1 MLPLGGLGGIL
12 RIMQKPRARVWG
24 LRAMLAGLVIG
35 IFPLVLAVPL
45 SIGCQDPLDES
56 SCAGAVAYLFSTLT
70 LPLGFLVSIVGL
82 VVWIVAVRKE
92 LGARVW
98 AFRIMI
104 AGLVI
109 ALFPLL
115 LSVLFSI
122 GCQNPFDESSCAGA
136 VALWGLLA
144 TLPIGFL
151 VSMVGLVFWIVV
163 SGRKPKA

>member
-1 MLPLGGLGGIL
+1 
-12 RIMQKPRARVWG
+12 VWG
-24 LRAMLAGLVIG
+24 FRTMLAGLVIG
-35 IFPLVLAVPL
+35 LFPLVLALPL

-56 SCAGAVAYLFSTLT
+56 SCAGAVAYSFSTLT
-70 LPLGFLVSIVGL
+70 LPLGFLVSMVGL
-82 VVWIVAVRKE
+82 VVWIVAVRQE
-92 LGARVW
+92 PRARVW
-98 AFRIMI
+98 AFRIML

-115 LSVLFSI
+115 LSALFSI

-136 VALWGLLA
+136 VVLWGLLT

-151 VSMVGLVFWIVV
+151 VAMIGLVFWIVV

>member
-1 MLPLGGLGGIL
+1 M
-12 RIMQKPRARVWG
+12 WG
-24 LRAMLAGLVIG
+24 FRAMLAGLVIG
-35 IFPLVLAVPL
+35 LFPLALALPL
-45 SIGCQDPLDES
+45 SIGCQNPSDES
-56 SCAGAVAYLFSTLT
+56 SCAGAIAFSFSTVT
-70 LPLGFLVSIVGL
+70 LPFGVLVSMVGL
-82 VVWIVAVRKE
+82 VFWIVAVRKE
-92 LGARVW
+92 PRARVW

-122 GCQNPFDESSCAGA
+122 GCENPFDESSCAGA

-151 VSMVGLVFWIVV
+151 VSMIGLVFWIVV
-163 SGRKPKA
+163 TAIKPKP